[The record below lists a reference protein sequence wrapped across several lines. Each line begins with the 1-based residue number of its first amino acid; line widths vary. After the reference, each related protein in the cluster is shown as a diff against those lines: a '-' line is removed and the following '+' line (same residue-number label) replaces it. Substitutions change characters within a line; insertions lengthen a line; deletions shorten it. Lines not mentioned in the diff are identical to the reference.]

1 VSLPLQPT
9 YHSSIPKSVT
19 FTELSER
26 LCEYITVPETTRP
39 ENGTR
44 KLSPAMIE
52 YAAIMEIVQIL
63 VMQQVPDLVLQR
75 IENVDRRV
83 KVIDARGWFDVELR
97 ATRPQW
103 TVDRYLGS
111 RKSPATSIDERNQAL
126 ASAEIVL
133 TGWPPVQDLRARA
146 PRLRWVHE
154 LPAGASNFL
163 GTDLWGSEIVVT
175 TSRGLTNRRPMAEY
189 VLASF
194 LHFARGLHLS
204 YGEKQR
210 RAFNHKAYDAVI
222 VRDKT
227 VCIVGAG
234 GIGQEVANLCAGA
247 GMRVVGTRREVRP
260 DTLPLSGF
268 ARLESADHLYDLLPE
283 SEFVAV
289 CCPWTK
295 ETHRLIGPA
304 AFAAMKSG
312 TVLVNIARGEIVDDE
327 ALLQALAEGKLRG
340 VALDVYDGE
349 FERPPD
355 PRLWEDERVVIT
367 PHISATTDVSEHGG
381 VRLFCENLTRY
392 LQGRPLQNVIDW
404 ERGY

>member
-1 VSLPLQPT
+1 M
-9 YHSSIPKSVT
+9 
-19 FTELSER
+19 
-26 LCEYITVPETTRP
+26 ETIQ
-39 ENGTR
+39 
-44 KLSPAMIE
+44 L
-52 YAAIMEIVQIL
+52 L
-63 VMQQVPDLVLQR
+63 VMQHVPDHVLQR

-83 KVIDARGWFDVELR
+83 KVIDARGWFDAEIR

-111 RKSPATSIDERNQAL
+111 RQSPAISLEERNKAL
-126 ASAEIVL
+126 ALTEIVL
-133 TGWPPVQDLRARA
+133 TGWPPVRDLRARA
-146 PRLRWVHE
+146 PRLKWVHE

-163 GTDLWGSEIVVT
+163 DTDLWGSDTVVT

-210 RAFNHKAYDAVI
+210 RSFNHKAYEAII

-227 VCIVGAG
+227 VCVVGAG

-247 GMRVVGTRREVRP
+247 GMRVVGTRRHIGTGTP
-260 DTLPLSGF
+260 LPPSF
-268 ARLESADHLYDLLPE
+268 ARLESPNRLEDLLRE

-295 ETHRLIGPA
+295 ETHHLIGPA

-327 ALLQALAEGKLRG
+327 ALLVALAEGRLRG

-355 PRLWEDERVVIT
+355 ARLWEHERVVIT
-367 PHISATTDVSEHGG
+367 PHVSATTDVSEHGG
-381 VRLFCENLTRY
+381 VKLFCENLTRY
-392 LQGRPLQNVIDW
+392 LEGQPLENVIDW